1 MSNLQ
6 NGVLKALGIQ
16 TIKITAKIMT
26 VQSIS
31 DGKAVLK
38 DKNGLTTIDAKNY
51 KIGDRIAL
59 TSDGGVIGKTA
70 TDTVEFEV

>member
-6 NGVLKALGIQ
+6 NSVLKSLGIQ

-38 DKNGLTTIDAKNY
+38 DKSGLTSIDAKNY
-51 KIGDRIAL
+51 KIGDRIAI
-59 TSDGGVIGKTA
+59 TENGDIIGKTA
-70 TDTVEFEV
+70 ANIIEFEI